1 MLMKT
6 LLITLCLLAPITAN
20 AACAPTDFV
29 VKDFAVSARQS
40 GMRST
45 MIMKGELVNNCA
57 TPAAAQVEI
66 DARDANGKVLQSR
79 KGWPAGTTNIAPGK
93 SVPFNLG
100 RMFHYQA
107 SMQTYAVRVVSV
119 RTW

>member
-1 MLMKT
+1 MKT
-6 LLITLCLLAPITAN
+6 LLVTLCLLAPIAAN

-29 VKDFAVSARQS
+29 VKNFSVSTRQE

-57 TPAAAQVEI
+57 QPAAAQVEI
-66 DARDANGKVLQSR
+66 DARGAGGKVLQSK

-100 RMFHYQA
+100 RMFHYQSA
-107 SMQTYAVRVVSV
+107 MQTYAVSVVSV
-119 RTW
+119 RSW